1 MADYNEDHYEQTLI
15 ELFKEQLGYDYQ
27 SGYDIQ
33 SNFSDKD
40 YYCPVY
46 RERLMTM
53 LRQLNKAL
61 PQTALDEAERK
72 LLHIEAGNMVQN
84 NELFMDY
91 LQHGIEVS
99 FHDGKELK
107 NDIVYLVDY
116 RDVSRNDFLLVN
128 QWTYVEKSKKRA
140 DLILF
145 LNGLPVVLMELK
157 SPSREETDASAAYRQ
172 LKNYMKEIPTMFTY
186 NVFCVMSDMA
196 ESKAGTITSSEDR
209 FMQWKSKDGVYESTE
224 VVDYDVFF
232 EGMFRKERQGTTH
245 RHHQELRLLLQGRG
259 QGL

>member
-15 ELFKEQLGYDYQ
+15 ELFSEQLGYEYE

-33 SNFSDKD
+33 SSFADKD

-172 LKNYMKEIPTMFTY
+172 LKNYM
-186 NVFCVMSDMA
+186 
-196 ESKAGTITSSEDR
+196 
-209 FMQWKSKDGVYESTE
+209 
-224 VVDYDVFF
+224 
-232 EGMFRKERQGTTH
+232 
-245 RHHQELRLLLQGRG
+245 
-259 QGL
+259 

>member
-1 MADYNEDHYEQTLI
+1 MSDYNEDHYEQTLI
-15 ELFKEQLGYDYQ
+15 ELFTERLGYEYLRGSEAQ
-27 SGYDIQ
+27 EA
-33 SNFSDKD
+33 FTEKD
-40 YYCPVY
+40 YYVPVY
-46 RERLMTM
+46 RERLQAM
-53 LRQLNKAL
+53 LRQLNRKL
-61 PQTALDEAERK
+61 PQQALDEAERK

-91 LQHGIEVS
+91 LQHGIEVT
-99 FHDGKELK
+99 FHDGRELR
-107 NDIVYLVDY
+107 NDIVYLADY
-116 RDVSRNDFLLVN
+116 QQVENNDFLLVN

-140 DLILF
+140 DLVVF

-172 LKNYMKEIPTMFTY
+172 LRNYMKEIPTMFTY

-224 VVDYDVFF
+224 VVDYDVSSKACSA
-232 EGMFRKERQGTTH
+232 RSACWTS
-245 RHHQELRLLLQGRG
+245 
-259 QGL
+259 

>member
-15 ELFKEQLGYDYQ
+15 ELFSEQLGYEYQ

-33 SNFSDKD
+33 SNFADKD

-128 QWTYVEKSKKRA
+128 QWTYVERSKKRA

-157 SPSREETDASAAYRQ
+157 SPSRED
-172 LKNYMKEIPTMFTY
+172 
-186 NVFCVMSDMA
+186 
-196 ESKAGTITSSEDR
+196 SKR
-209 FMQWKSKDGVYESTE
+209 P
-224 VVDYDVFF
+224 
-232 EGMFRKERQGTTH
+232 
-245 RHHQELRLLLQGRG
+245 
-259 QGL
+259 